1 MVVLPLFSPLP
12 PRHSDS
18 LSDTTLA
25 DRQLSDLSNK
35 TVYPCYNPDQTGPR
49 RWVVSF
55 KSKLNPKIVGKKK
68 ATRNR
73 ILLSLLLL
81 LIIVGGIAVL

>member
-1 MVVLPLFSPLP
+1 MALLPLFSPLP

-18 LSDTTLA
+18 ISDTTLS
-25 DRQLSDLSNK
+25 DRQLFDLSNK
-35 TVYPCYNPDQTGPR
+35 SIHSCYNSDQKGPR
-49 RWVVSF
+49 RWLVSF

-73 ILLSLLLL
+73 LLVSLLVI
-81 LIIVGGIAVL
+81 IIVGGIAVL

>member
-1 MVVLPLFSPLP
+1 MVVPPLFYPLP
-12 PRHSDS
+12 SRHSDS

-35 TVYPCYNPDQTGPR
+35 SIHPCYRNDQKRPR
-49 RWVVSF
+49 RWLVSF
-55 KSKLNPKIVGKKK
+55 KSKLNPKVVGKKK

-73 ILLSLLLL
+73 LLVSLLLI
-81 LIIVGGIAVL
+81 IIVGGIAVL

>member
-1 MVVLPLFSPLP
+1 MAVLPYFSPLP

-25 DRQLSDLSNK
+25 DRQLSGLSNK
-35 TVYPCYNPDQTGPR
+35 DIHPCYRNDQKGPR
-49 RWVVSF
+49 QWLVSF
-55 KSKLNPKIVGKKK
+55 KSKLNPRIVGKKK

-73 ILLSLLLL
+73 LLLSLLLI
-81 LIIVGGIAVL
+81 IIVGGIAVL